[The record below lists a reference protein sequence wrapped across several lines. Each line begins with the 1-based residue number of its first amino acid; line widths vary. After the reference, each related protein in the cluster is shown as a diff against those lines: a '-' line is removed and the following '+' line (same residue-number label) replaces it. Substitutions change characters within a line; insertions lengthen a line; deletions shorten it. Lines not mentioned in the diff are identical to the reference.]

1 MPRRGTIWSVVRA
14 VKVLRLAKY
23 SSEEIGDIL
32 KEDLHKKLLPT
43 GEIVEAFGDLDL
55 IERAYAED
63 LVNIHSPGFAKK
75 ASSIFFGGGG
85 KEGGDETNG

>member
-32 KEDLHKKLLPT
+32 KEDLQKKLLPG
-43 GEIVEAFGDLDL
+43 GEIVEAFGDLGL
-55 IERAYAED
+55 IERAFSED
-63 LVNIHSPGFAKK
+63 LTNIYSPVFVKK
-75 ASSIFFGGGG
+75 ASGVFFGGGG
-85 KEGGDETNG
+85 KEGGEGKNG